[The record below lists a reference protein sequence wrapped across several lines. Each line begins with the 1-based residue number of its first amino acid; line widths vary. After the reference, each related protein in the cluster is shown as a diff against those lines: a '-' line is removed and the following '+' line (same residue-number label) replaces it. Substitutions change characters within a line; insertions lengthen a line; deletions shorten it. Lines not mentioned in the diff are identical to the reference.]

1 MAEEAGIVAEQ
12 NEGISLSPQPSGED
26 VARQQGWKPQEEWE
40 GDPEGWV
47 DAKTFNQRGEYMERI
62 KSQSSLIKKLEKKL
76 STVES
81 TMNTLAEHH
90 RKVKET
96 ERAKALEELKAMKV
110 DALDMGDHSKVAEID
125 DQILDIKQAAKDEV
139 KPKEPEVHPAVEAWV
154 EENSWYKTDP
164 ILRGA
169 ADGLVRDIVEKNP
182 SLQGNVEE
190 VLAQATERL
199 KEEFPNKFGR
209 KQVRSA
215 VLEGGNGDG
224 VSTPRTT
231 TNKYTARHL
240 NTEQRKIAERFVRQ
254 GAVKSLE
261 EYARQLADIGE
272 LDAQKGA

>member
-1 MAEEAGIVAEQ
+1 MIMDVDPIVAEE
-12 NEGISLSPQPSGED
+12 NEGISLSQQPTGED

-40 GDPEGWV
+40 GNPEDWV

-96 ERAKALEELKAMKV
+96 ERARALDELKAMKV

-139 KPKEPEVHPAVEAWV
+139 AKEPTIHPALESWI
-154 EENSWYKTDP
+154 EENPWYKTDA

-169 ADGLVRDIVEKNP
+169 AEGLAKDLVDKDP

-190 VLAQATERL
+190 ILSRVTDTL

-215 VLEGGNGDG
+215 VLEGSNGDG
-224 VSTPRTT
+224 VSQARTPTA
-231 TNKYTARHL
+231 KYTARHL
-240 NTEQRKIAERFVRQ
+240 NVEQRRIAERFVRQ